1 MWRRIDDAWRLA
13 VLVWLALLTPPLRAA
28 LESSMVLHM
37 LVQLPLLALV
47 GVTWARAWARAPTS
61 SLRGHVLAGLQQYNR
76 GGVTGL
82 VLASFTM
89 LLWML
94 PRWLDAA
101 RIDPMVDMVK
111 FLSVPLAFGAA
122 LALSWPRCPPIA
134 RAVIHLEGIA
144 TLLRFGWGYLAA
156 DQRLCL
162 VYLQDDQ
169 QRVGVLLLWVAA
181 AWAIAVAW
189 RPLFGPLPLLDW
201 NRAVVRLFG
210 RTRSSA

>member
-1 MWRRIDDAWRLA
+1 MWRRTDASLVA
-13 VLVWLALLTPPLRAA
+13 VVAWLVLLTPPLRAE

-37 LVQLPLLALV
+37 LVQLPLLALI
-47 GVTWARAWARAPTS
+47 GVMWARAWARAPTS
-61 SLRGHVLAGLQQYNR
+61 SLRGRLLAWLQRFNR

-82 VLASFTM
+82 ILASFTM

-101 RIDPMVDMVK
+101 RMDPMVDLIK

-169 QRVGVLLLWVAA
+169 QRVGVLLLWGAA

-189 RPLFGPLPLLDW
+189 RPLFGPLPSLDW

-210 RTRSSA
+210 RARSST

>member
-1 MWRRIDDAWRLA
+1 MDSRMWRNIDSPR
-13 VLVWLALLTPPLRAA
+13 VALLIWLVLLMPPLRAG
-28 LESSMVLHM
+28 LESSMALHM

-47 GVTWARAWARAPTS
+47 GLAWGRAWAAAPTIS
-61 SLRGHVLAGLQQYNR
+61 RRGRVLAWLQTFNR
-76 GGVTGL
+76 GGATGL
-82 VLASFTM
+82 VLVSFTM

-101 RIDPMVDMVK
+101 RLDMTVDIVK

-122 LALSWPRCPPIA
+122 LAISWPRCPPIA

-162 VYLQDDQ
+162 VYLLEDQ
-169 QRVGVLLLWVAA
+169 QRVGVLLLWLAA
-181 AWAIAVAW
+181 AWALTVIW
-189 RPLFGPLPLLDW
+189 RPLFGSLPVL
-201 NRAVVRLFG
+201 RGKSAS
-210 RTRSSA
+210 RSSVRAR

>member
-1 MWRRIDDAWRLA
+1 MWRKTDASQVA
-13 VLVWLALLTPPLRAA
+13 VLVWLGLLTPPLRAA

-47 GVTWARAWARAPTS
+47 GVMWARAWAGAPPD
-61 SLRGHVLAGLQQYNR
+61 SLRGRVLASLQRYNR

-101 RIDPMVDMVK
+101 RMDPMVDLIK

-169 QRVGVLLLWVAA
+169 QRVGILLLCVAA
-181 AWAIAVAW
+181 AWAIAAAW
-189 RPLFGPLPLLDW
+189 RPLFGPLPWLDR
-201 NRAVVRLFG
+201 NSALARLFG
-210 RTRSSA
+210 RTRSST

>member
-1 MWRRIDDAWRLA
+1 MWRKTDMSQVATLA
-13 VLVWLALLTPPLRAA
+13 WLALMTPPLRAA
-28 LESSMVLHM
+28 LESSMVFHM

-47 GVTWARAWARAPTS
+47 GGMGASAWARAPIS
-61 SLRGHVLAGLQQYNR
+61 SLRGRALAGLQQYNR

-82 VLASFTM
+82 ILASFTM

-101 RIDPMVDMVK
+101 RMDPTVDLIK
-111 FLSVPLAFGAA
+111 FFSIPLAFGAA

-169 QRVGVLLLWVAA
+169 QRVGVLLLCIAA
-181 AWAIAVAW
+181 AWAIVVAW
-189 RPLFGPLPLLDW
+189 RPLFGPLPLLNG
-201 NRAVVRLFG
+201 NRAVIRLFG
-210 RTRSSA
+210 RIRSGA

>member
-1 MWRRIDDAWRLA
+1 MWRKTDASHIA
-13 VLVWLALLTPPLRAA
+13 VLVWLGLLTPPLRAA

-47 GVTWARAWARAPTS
+47 GVVWARAWAGAPLS
-61 SLRGHVLAGLQQYNR
+61 SLRGRVLAWLQQYNR

-101 RIDPMVDMVK
+101 RMDPAVDLIK

-169 QRVGVLLLWVAA
+169 QRVGVLLLCVAA

-189 RPLFGPLPLLDW
+189 RPLFGPLPLLDR
-201 NRAVVRLFG
+201 NSAVVRLFG
-210 RTRSSA
+210 RNRSST